1 MSTQEDTSRKIFAIL
16 LSRDRKIK
24 QLEQQLVEKERE
36 WAQQSTVL
44 RSEMLKILRD
54 TEKKE
59 LEAIQRERDFMRRE
73 HKLKQTIYEL

>member
-59 LEAIQRERDFMRRE
+59 LESIQRERDFMRRE